1 MYKLLAKIIF
11 KRISADMGNWF
22 DEIQGREEDV
32 FNEIEGTLQHG
43 TIKEKIKLIK
53 YAFSE

>member
-43 TIKEKIKLIK
+43 TIKEKINLIK